1 MTATRNRVQLNGV
14 TRGALC
20 VVALALGGCSGF
32 QSVLDPK
39 GPRASDVARLHWI
52 FTGIATVVYI
62 VVIGALLYALWRAS
76 TRAPFVDEHQYH
88 ENPDQAA
95 VMKRGVI
102 IAVTATVII
111 MLSALVLSVS
121 TGSAVATV
129 PGDKPLRIDVVGHQ
143 WWWEVNY
150 DDPIPQNQVKTAN
163 EIHVPVGRPVLLKMR
178 STDVIHSFWAPN
190 LAGKKDLIPGH
201 ETITWF
207 RADTAGIYRGQC
219 AEFCGHQ
226 HAKMAFYIVAQPRID
241 FEHWLD
247 QQRGPAPTPT
257 DSLTQTGERVFL
269 SAPCAMCHTISG
281 TGAGGNIGPDLTHL
295 ASRRT
300 IAAGTLP
307 LTTGNLA
314 GWILDPQSIKPGA
327 KMPPVQLDPQSLQ
340 ALLAYLGTLK

>member
-1 MTATRNRVQLNGV
+1 MTVTRSRVQLHFARRCAV
-14 TRGALC
+14 RLAP
-20 VVALALGGCSGF
+20 LALVGCTGF
-32 QSVLDPK
+32 QSALDPK
-39 GPRASDVARLHWI
+39 GPRAEAVARLHW
-52 FTGIATVVYI
+52 TLTTIATLVYVI
-62 VVIGALLYALWRAS
+62 VIGALLFALWRAY
-76 TRAPFVDEHQYH
+76 TRKPVTEEHAYH

-102 IAVTATVII
+102 IGAAATTII
-111 MLSALVLSVS
+111 LATFLVLSLA
-121 TGSAVATV
+121 TGSAVARV
-129 PGDKPLRIDVVGHQ
+129 GGDKPLRIDVVGHQ
-143 WWWEVNY
+143 WWWEVTY
-150 DDPIPQNQVKTAN
+150 RDPIPQNEVKTAN
-163 EIHVPVGRPVLLKMR
+163 EIHIPVGRAVLIKMT

-226 HAKMAFYIVAQPRID
+226 HAKMAFFVVAEPRLD

-247 QQRGPAPTPT
+247 QQRGEAKKPV
-257 DSLTQTGERVFL
+257 DSLQQAGERVFL
-269 SAPCAMCHTISG
+269 SGPCAMCHTIGG

-314 GWILDPQSIKPGA
+314 GWILDPQTIKPGV
-327 KMPPVQLDPQSLQ
+327 KMPPTQIDPQSLQ
-340 ALLAYLGTLK
+340 ALLAYLGSLK